1 MPVLQFP
8 EGRDVLSLVDAA
20 PNGRLA
26 GLVAL
31 RDRLAR
37 EIDGAEQSRDV
48 AALSRQFSDVLLQI
62 DELESPLLEKP
73 LTALDELNKRREARA
88 KKTG

>member
-1 MPVLQFP
+1 M
-8 EGRDVLSLVDAA
+8 SLTEEA
-20 PNGRLA
+20 PKGRLA

-31 RDRLAR
+31 RNKLAA
-37 EIDGAEQSRDV
+37 EIDTAEQSRDV

-62 DELESPLLEKP
+62 EELEAPSLEKP

>member
-1 MPVLQFP
+1 MTLF
-8 EGRDVLSLVDAA
+8 EEA
-20 PNGRLA
+20 PKGRLQ
-26 GLVAL
+26 GLIAL

-37 EIDGAEQSRDV
+37 EIDGAEKSRDV

-62 DELESPLLEKP
+62 DELEAPLLEKP

>member
-1 MPVLQFP
+1 MS
-8 EGRDVLSLVDAA
+8 LSEEA
-20 PNGRLA
+20 PKGRLA
-26 GLVAL
+26 GLIAL
-31 RDRLAR
+31 RNKLAA
-37 EIDGAEQSRDV
+37 EIDTAEQSRDV

-62 DELESPLLEKP
+62 EELEAPSLEKP

>member
-1 MPVLQFP
+1 MS
-8 EGRDVLSLVDAA
+8 LSEEA
-20 PNGRLA
+20 PKGRLA

-31 RDRLAR
+31 RDRLAQ
-37 EIDGAEQSRDV
+37 EIDTAEQSRDV

-62 DELESPLLEKP
+62 DELSSGAEDKP
-73 LTALDELNKRREARA
+73 LTALDELRKRREGRT

>member
-1 MPVLQFP
+1 MS
-8 EGRDVLSLVDAA
+8 LSEEA
-20 PNGRLA
+20 PKGRLA

-31 RDRLAR
+31 RGRLAL
-37 EIDGAEQSRDV
+37 ELDTASQPAAV
-48 AALSRQFSDVLLQI
+48 AALSRQFTDVLLQI
-62 DELESPLLEKP
+62 EELEAPLVEKP

>member
-1 MPVLQFP
+1 MMS
-8 EGRDVLSLVDAA
+8 LSEEA
-20 PNGRLA
+20 PKGRLA

-31 RDRLAR
+31 RDRLAA
-37 EIDGAEQSRDV
+37 EIDTAEQSRDV

-62 DELESPLLEKP
+62 DELEAPTLEKP

>member
-1 MPVLQFP
+1 MS
-8 EGRDVLSLVDAA
+8 LSEAA
-20 PNGRLA
+20 PQGRLA

-37 EIDGAEQSRDV
+37 EIDEAQQSRDV

-62 DELESPLLEKP
+62 DELEAPLVEKP

>member
-1 MPVLQFP
+1 MS
-8 EGRDVLSLVDAA
+8 LSEEA
-20 PNGRLA
+20 PKGRLA

-31 RDRLAR
+31 RDRLAQ
-37 EIDGAEQSRDV
+37 EIDTAEQSRDV

-62 DELESPLLEKP
+62 DELEAPLQEKP

>member
-1 MPVLQFP
+1 M
-8 EGRDVLSLVDAA
+8 SLFEEA
-20 PNGRLA
+20 PKGRLQ

-31 RDRLAR
+31 RDRLAQ
-37 EIDGAEQSRDV
+37 EIDTAEQSRDV
-48 AALSRQFSDVLLQI
+48 AALIRQFSDVLLQI
-62 DELESPLLEKP
+62 DELEAPTLEKP

>member
-1 MPVLQFP
+1 MS
-8 EGRDVLSLVDAA
+8 LSEEA
-20 PNGRLA
+20 PKGRLA

-31 RDRLAR
+31 RERLAL
-37 EIDGAEQSRDV
+37 EIDGARQSRDV

-62 DELESPLLEKP
+62 EELEAPSVEKP

>member
-1 MPVLQFP
+1 M
-8 EGRDVLSLVDAA
+8 SLADAA

-37 EIDGAEQSRDV
+37 EIDGAEQSRGV

-62 DELESPLLEKP
+62 DELSGASAGDGVAATPLDGLMKKIAERK
-73 LTALDELNKRREARA
+73 A
-88 KKTG
+88 KTG

>member
-1 MPVLQFP
+1 MS
-8 EGRDVLSLVDAA
+8 LSEEA
-20 PNGRLA
+20 PKGRLA

-31 RDRLAR
+31 RDRLAA
-37 EIDGAEQSRDV
+37 EIDTAEQSRDV

-62 DELESPLLEKP
+62 DELEAPTLEKP

>member
-1 MPVLQFP
+1 MS
-8 EGRDVLSLVDAA
+8 LSEAA
-20 PNGRLA
+20 PQGRLA

-37 EIDGAEQSRDV
+37 EIDEAQQSRDV

-62 DELESPLLEKP
+62 DELEEPLVEKP

>member
-1 MPVLQFP
+1 M
-8 EGRDVLSLVDAA
+8 SLFEEA
-20 PNGRLA
+20 PKGRLQ
-26 GLVAL
+26 GLIAL
-31 RDRLAR
+31 RDRLAQ
-37 EIDGAEQSRDV
+37 EIDTAEQSRDV

-62 DELESPLLEKP
+62 DELEAPLQEKP

>member
-1 MPVLQFP
+1 MS
-8 EGRDVLSLVDAA
+8 LSEEASK
-20 PNGRLA
+20 GRLA

-37 EIDGAEQSRDV
+37 EIDTAEQSRDV

-62 DELESPLLEKP
+62 DELQAPLEEKP

>member
-1 MPVLQFP
+1 VTLF
-8 EGRDVLSLVDAA
+8 EEA
-20 PNGRLA
+20 PKGRLQ
-26 GLVAL
+26 GLIAL
-31 RDRLAR
+31 RDRLAQ
-37 EIDGAEQSRDV
+37 EIDTAEQSRDV

-62 DELESPLLEKP
+62 DELEAPTLEKP